1 MEGSENIF
9 SLLGNHSKTLFVS
22 LGFCTYNTEFGTLF
36 WWHFYK
42 LRRQEGKNNI
52 TLLKYIGSRPLKQ
65 KRRENRIMF
74 KSSTSNLIMALYAFY
89 FWSCICIYSHN
100 GWCVL
105 FHTFAICLLTI
116 INVID
121 EFLSNLSFSI
131 DWKHCNDISDHCFRI
146 KSSISMR
153 TQPYSFCKILKR
165 NTHLIF
171 FFVWSKLNLEENQMC
186 GKREIILDC
195 TNTFN
200 VLEKEILLTK
210 IGFLIAQLMS
220 TKLPIVFIFMA
231 A

>member
-65 KRRENRIMF
+65 KRRENRIIF
-74 KSSTSNLIMALYAFY
+74 KSATSNLIMALYAFY
-89 FWSCICIYSHN
+89 FWSCICIYSHR
-100 GWCVL
+100 GCCVL
-105 FHTFAICLLTI
+105 YHTFAICLLTI
-116 INVID
+116 VNVIG
-121 EFLSNLSFSI
+121 ELLSNLSFSI

-165 NTHLIF
+165 YTHLIF

-220 TKLPIVFIFMA
+220 TKLPIVFIFMTA
-231 A
+231 

>member
-22 LGFCTYNTEFGTLF
+22 LGFYTYNTEFGTLF

-65 KRRENRIMF
+65 KRRENRIIF
-74 KSSTSNLIMALYAFY
+74 KSSAYNLIMALYAFY
-89 FWSCICIYSHN
+89 FWSSMCIYPQNHLRGVRFDTSP
-100 GWCVL
+100 
-105 FHTFAICLLTI
+105 ICLLTI
-116 INVID
+116 VNVTD

-186 GKREIILDC
+186 GKR
-195 TNTFN
+195 
-200 VLEKEILLTK
+200 K
-210 IGFLIAQLMS
+210 
-220 TKLPIVFIFMA
+220 
-231 A
+231 

>member
-65 KRRENRIMF
+65 KRRENRIIF
-74 KSSTSNLIMALYAFY
+74 KSSTSNLIMAFYAFY
-89 FWSCICIYSHN
+89 FWSCICIHSHR
-100 GWCVL
+100 GCCVL

-116 INVID
+116 VNVID

-165 NTHLIF
+165 YTHLIF